1 VNPGDLIAT
10 DGEII
15 EGLATIDEV
24 QLHGESAPVI
34 REQEVINRRLQEEEK
49 YYQTRLK

>member
-15 EGLATIDEV
+15 EGLATIDSAIT
-24 QLHGESAPVI
+24 QGESAPVF
-34 REQEVINRRLQEEEK
+34 ESRR
-49 YYQTRLK
+49 